1 MRWEPTLNLASES
14 GSFLVLQPLGVGL
27 LLKAEQHHHL
37 DNLSIALCTH
47 PPQGDSHL

>member
-14 GSFLVLQPLGVGL
+14 GSFPVLQPLGVGL